1 MFKGKIRFIIVGIAV
16 VFLLICLMIILYN
29 KNSVSVYA
37 QTMEMTL
44 QDFTNS
50 DELFDSDGSMTGQ
63 DITDFANNVKSKKDG
78 DEITDLDKVLPI
90 QYVRYR

>member
-44 QDFTNS
+44 QQC
-50 DELFDSDGSMTGQ
+50 L
-63 DITDFANNVKSKKDG
+63 
-78 DEITDLDKVLPI
+78 
-90 QYVRYR
+90 VRILL